1 MTSYFGLIYFAL
13 IDFTERKT
21 SIVFFFVAF
30 KSLNIQLFL
39 SKDQLIFSIT
49 ITIN

>member
-21 SIVFFFVAF
+21 SIVFFVAF